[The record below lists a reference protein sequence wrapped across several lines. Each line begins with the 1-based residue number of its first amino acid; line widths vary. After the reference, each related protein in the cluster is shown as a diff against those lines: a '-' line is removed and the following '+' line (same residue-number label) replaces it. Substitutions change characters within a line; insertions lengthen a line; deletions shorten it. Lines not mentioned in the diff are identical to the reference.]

1 MKNQQRTLKPYIP
14 ALVLIVVDLIV
25 MAVFPHLA
33 PKLLTN
39 TAGNF
44 IEMLSI
50 LPPVFIL
57 LGLLDIWVPKET
69 VMRFLGPDA
78 GMRGPILSI
87 LLGAAAAG
95 PLYGAFPVAEVM
107 HKKGASYFNIMI
119 FIGAWCPLLR
129 SLCFCLK
136 PKPWALLFP

>member
-1 MKNQQRTLKPYIP
+1 MAAKQLFGGTDLTMSLPLLSLSLSARWCKDENQQRTLKPYIP

-50 LPPVFIL
+50 LPPGIYFTWFTGY
-57 LGLLDIWVPKET
+57 LGTKRNSNALP
-69 VMRFLGPDA
+69 RSGCRDA
-78 GMRGPILSI
+78 
-87 LLGAAAAG
+87 
-95 PLYGAFPVAEVM
+95 
-107 HKKGASYFNIMI
+107 
-119 FIGAWCPLLR
+119 R
-129 SLCFCLK
+129 SN
-136 PKPWALLFP
+136 P

>member
-50 LPPVFIL
+50 LPPRYLFYLVYWIF
-57 LGLLDIWVPKET
+57 G
-69 VMRFLGPDA
+69 
-78 GMRGPILSI
+78 
-87 LLGAAAAG
+87 
-95 PLYGAFPVAEVM
+95 YQ
-107 HKKGASYFNIMI
+107 KKQ
-119 FIGAWCPLLR
+119 
-129 SLCFCLK
+129 
-136 PKPWALLFP
+136 